1 METTTEY
8 TLAKRSDLH
17 LMRRVWHVLCGVVCL
32 AAFYLTNSPILHWGY
47 LSLVIAFLGFGLDF
61 IRLKNQKFND
71 TLTSL
76 FGPIMRKSEKV
87 SFSGLPFYA
96 LGVALSIFFYEES
109 IAILAILFLIFG
121 DPVASVVGVYYGR
134 DRLLPNKTLQGT
146 IAAFTT
152 CLCVA
157 IIYLIALKVYS
168 PNLILF
174 AFFGAIIG
182 ALSELLS
189 AFNIDDNLTIPVIS
203 GAALTL
209 FNIWLNVI

>member
-1 METTTEY
+1 MEIINDD

-17 LMRRVWHVLCGVVCL
+17 IMRRVWHILCGVVCL
-32 AAFYLTNSPILHWGY
+32 LTFYLTKTPILYWGY
-47 LSLVIAFLGFGLDF
+47 MALVVACLGFFLDF
-61 IRLKNQKFND
+61 LRLKNQKINEG
-71 TLTSL
+71 LTNL

-121 DPVASVVGVYYGR
+121 DPVASIVGVYYGR

-146 IAAFTT
+146 IAAFST
-152 CLCVA
+152 CLSVA
-157 IIYLIALKVYS
+157 MIYLIVLGVHS

-174 AFFGAIIG
+174 AFFGAIVG

-203 GAALTL
+203 GAALSVL
-209 FNIWLNVI
+209 NIWLNVL

>member
-1 METTTEY
+1 MEITNDD

-17 LMRRVWHVLCGVVCL
+17 IMRRVWHILCGVVCL
-32 AAFYLTNSPILHWGY
+32 FAFYLTKTPILYWGY
-47 LSLVIAFLGFGLDF
+47 MALVVACLGFFLDF
-61 IRLKNQKFND
+61 LRLKNEKINEG
-71 TLTSL
+71 LTNF

-121 DPVASVVGVYYGR
+121 DPVASIVGVYYGR

-146 IAAFTT
+146 IAAFST
-152 CLCVA
+152 CLSVA
-157 IIYLIALKVYS
+157 IIYLIVLGVHS

-174 AFFGAIIG
+174 AFFGAIVG

-203 GAALTL
+203 GAALSVL
-209 FNIWLNVI
+209 NFWLNVL

>member
-1 METTTEY
+1 MDVLNND
-8 TLAKRSDLH
+8 TLAKRSELH
-17 LMRRVWHVLCGVVCL
+17 LMRRVWHMMCGVAC
-32 AAFYLTNSPILHWGY
+32 ILIYSITETSILFWGY
-47 LSLVIAFLGFGLDF
+47 LCLGVAILGFALDF
-61 IRLKNQKFND
+61 LRLKSKPVNNF
-71 TLTSL
+71 LSHL
-76 FGPIMRKSEKV
+76 FGPIMRRSERF

-96 LGVALSIFFYEES
+96 LGSGLSIFFYEDT
-109 IAILAILFLIFG
+109 IAVLAILFLVFG

-146 IAAFTT
+146 IAAFCT

-157 IIYLIALKVYS
+157 IIYLMVLKVHS

-189 AFNIDDNLTIPVIS
+189 AFNIDDNLTIPVVS
-203 GAALTL
+203 GAVLTVL
-209 FNIWLNVI
+209 NIWLNVL

>member
-1 METTTEY
+1 MEIINDD
-8 TLAKRSDLH
+8 TLAKRSELH
-17 LMRRVWHVLCGVVCL
+17 LMRRVWHILCGVVCL
-32 AAFYLTNSPILHWGY
+32 SAFYLTSTPILYWGY
-47 LSLVIAFLGFGLDF
+47 MALVIACLGFILDF
-61 IRLKNQKFND
+61 VRLNNENINEA
-71 TLTSL
+71 LTNF

-121 DPVASVVGVYYGR
+121 DPVASIVGVYYGR

-146 IAAFTT
+146 IAAFST
-152 CLCVA
+152 CLSVA
-157 IIYLIALKVYS
+157 IIYLIVLGVHS

-174 AFFGAIIG
+174 AFFGAIVG

-203 GAALTL
+203 GAALSVL
-209 FNIWLNVI
+209 NVWLNVL